1 MQESPDS
8 DANDSI
14 RVEPAVNDNVK
25 YIDFL
30 PLYSLKAACGYFGEG
45 EMVEES
51 GWICVDSLGRLNRNM
66 FIVRASG
73 NSMEPKIHDGDY
85 CVFRAN
91 PAGSREGKIVLVQN
105 HCDYDSDYGG
115 SYTIK

>member
-51 GWICVDSLGRLNRNM
+51 GWM
-66 FIVRASG
+66 
-73 NSMEPKIHDGDY
+73 
-85 CVFRAN
+85 
-91 PAGSREGKIVLVQN
+91 
-105 HCDYDSDYGG
+105 
-115 SYTIK
+115 